1 MVSFS
6 YLELTP
12 SLEFFKSK
20 FLCTLHVKM
29 AKILDDQGTR
39 IVFMHD
45 LGTVESAYLR
55 LFNSF
60 SHAKLN
66 KLRLKTVFV
75 PHQDSRSSGLYSLSF
90 HFSLCLPLVH
100 WSPFIRRKTRPP
112 RLLFAFQQSLRLP
125 SGLILLASS
134 TMKLPKIIAKL
145 MPSTVMLV
153 SSFSCYL
160 DASKNVLGFVHHGK
174 TDP

>member
-1 MVSFS
+1 MLCQLLYSSFSVGTFKWPDTQICWPKKKNLKMVSFS

-100 WSPFIRRKTRPP
+100 
-112 RLLFAFQQSLRLP
+112 
-125 SGLILLASS
+125 
-134 TMKLPKIIAKL
+134 
-145 MPSTVMLV
+145 
-153 SSFSCYL
+153 
-160 DASKNVLGFVHHGK
+160 
-174 TDP
+174 